1 MCEILRLNDV
11 SYSYKGTE
19 SDTLGVKSINFSVSE
34 GEFLVL
40 VGKNGCGKSTL
51 AKLMNGFILPD
62 VGEVY
67 AADIL
72 TTDESRIF
80 EIRRTIGMVFQNPDN
95 QTVASIVEDDI
106 AFGPENLGI
115 EREEIQ
121 RRVDFSLS
129 AVGMLEH
136 KSGTPFK
143 LSGGQK
149 QRLAIAAILA
159 MKPKVLILDESTAML
174 DPKGRKEVLE
184 VVKKL
189 NKEEKITVILITHFM
204 EEAIQADRIVVM
216 NDGEIVKIG
225 EPKEIFRDTKFLKSV
240 MLEAPLSIRIAEK
253 LRELNYDI
261 SYGALTDNELVEEIC
276 RLK

>member
-19 SDTLGVKSINFSVSE
+19 SDTLGVKGINLSVSE

-62 VGEVY
+62 RGEVY
-67 AADIL
+67 AAGIP
-72 TTDESRIF
+72 TSDESRIF

-129 AVGMLEH
+129 AVGMLDY

-189 NKEEKITVILITHFM
+189 NKEDKITVILITHFM

-225 EPKEIFRDTKFLKSV
+225 EPKEIFKDTKSLKNV
-240 MLEAPLSIRIAEK
+240 MLEAPLSVRIAEK
-253 LRELNYDI
+253 LRELGYDI
-261 SYGALTDNELVEEIC
+261 SYGALTDSELVEEIC